1 MLLMVFLWVTGD
13 TLAEH
18 IYQRVLERCTKI
30 LHLRVL
36 GVLLRC
42 FRLLRRCFP
51 CLHLG
56 LHTVL
61 ANTLVINMATAV
73 LHNFALMHR
82 ERDFDEDIE
91 DEVLPF
97 DIVAVADRSG
107 NGKRQ
112 LIINFRDYLFNKTS
126 DDLMKWHVRF
136 FDNKIGNKREH
147 LPQYINHLPLFFGNL

>member
-1 MLLMVFLWVTGD
+1 MVFLWVTGD

-18 IYQRVLERCTKI
+18 ICQRVLERCTKI

-56 LHTVL
+56 LHTAL

-73 LHNFALMHR
+73 LHNFALIHR
-82 ERDFDEDIE
+82 EHDFDEDIE
-91 DEVLPF
+91 DEVVPF
-97 DIVAVADRSG
+97 DIIAAADRSG
-107 NGKRQ
+107 NGKRK
-112 LIINFRDYLFNKTS
+112 LIIVKFILQRMN
-126 DDLMKWHVRF
+126 
-136 FDNKIGNKREH
+136 
-147 LPQYINHLPLFFGNL
+147 